1 MLTGSLFTR
10 LRNPRPLYFYVVLF
24 LTVFVS
30 CQALSAQQPASPPNS
45 KSSFTVRLMNIEAA
59 TNETFRYNATLH
71 NGTSK
76 TAVYELTSPIP
87 DGWMIA
93 YKVDGNRV
101 TSLNLDGI
109 KSQDISIE
117 INPAINAKPDKY
129 KIRVKAASGIDTLTL
144 DIEAVV
150 KGSYGVE
157 LTTPTGRL
165 SDEVTSGSQKEIH
178 LVAKNTGTLPLN
190 DVELSPQLPSKWE
203 CSFVPS
209 KITQLEPGKT
219 VDVIAK
225 LNVPDKTIAGDYAST
240 FTIRNANSTAQ
251 AAFRIIVKTSLLSG
265 WLGILVILL
274 ALGLVYYLIKKYGR
288 R

>member
-1 MLTGSLFTR
+1 
-10 LRNPRPLYFYVVLF
+10 
-24 LTVFVS
+24 
-30 CQALSAQQPASPPNS
+30 
-45 KSSFTVRLMNIEAA
+45 MNIEAA

-71 NGTSK
+71 NGSNK
-76 TAVYELTSPIP
+76 TAVYELTSPVP

-101 TSLNLDGI
+101 TSLNLEAT

-129 KIRVKAASGIDTLTL
+129 KIRVKAASGVDTLTL

-190 DVELSPQLPSKWE
+190 DVELSSQLPSKWE
-203 CSFVPS
+203 CSFEPA
-209 KITQLEPGKT
+209 KIAQLEPGKT

-240 FTIRNANSTAQ
+240 FTVRNANSSAQ

-274 ALGLVYYLIKKYGR
+274 AVGLVYYLIRKYGR